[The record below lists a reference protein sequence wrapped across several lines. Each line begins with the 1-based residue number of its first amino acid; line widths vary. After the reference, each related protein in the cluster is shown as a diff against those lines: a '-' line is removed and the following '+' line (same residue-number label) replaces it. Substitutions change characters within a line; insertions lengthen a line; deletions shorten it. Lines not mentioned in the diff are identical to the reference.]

1 MILDSNIVIY
11 YVDPQYTKLRVFVD
25 RQRPSA
31 HVSAISRVE
40 VLGYHQLDPLDKIKL
55 EDCFDHV
62 FLFAVEEAVLREATR
77 LRQRRK
83 MSLGDAIIAATCLL
97 HNEPLLTNN
106 EADFQHVPNLTVIP
120 MSSVI

>member
-1 MILDSNIVIY
+1 MLDSNIVIY
-11 YVDPQYTKLRVFVD
+11 SIQPQFKNLKAYLDANAAVIT
-25 RQRPSA
+25 
-31 HVSAISRVE
+31 VSAVSKVE
-40 VLGYHQLDPLDKIKL
+40 VLGYHQLKPNDKIDF
-55 EDCFDHV
+55 EDFFDKT
-62 FLFAVEEAVLREATR
+62 FQYPIRQAILDEATR
-77 LRQRRK
+77 LRQPRK

>member
-11 YVDPQYTKLRVFVD
+11 SIQPQFKKLKTYLDANVAIV
-25 RQRPSA
+25 A
-31 HVSAISRVE
+31 VSAVSRVE
-40 VLGYHQLDPLDKIKL
+40 VLGYHQLKPNDKRDFEDFFDTTPQYPVSQSILDQ
-55 EDCFDHV
+55 
-62 FLFAVEEAVLREATR
+62 ATL
-77 LRQRRK
+77 LRQQRK